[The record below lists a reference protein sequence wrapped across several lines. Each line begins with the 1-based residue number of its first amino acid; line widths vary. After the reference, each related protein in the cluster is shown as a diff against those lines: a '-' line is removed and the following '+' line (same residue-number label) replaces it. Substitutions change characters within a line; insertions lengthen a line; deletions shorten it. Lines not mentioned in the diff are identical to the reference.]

1 MEEWIENVPM
11 PPRVSTKRL
20 VQIYSLIKEKND
32 ARAVVAFATLF
43 IVAAGPI
50 VTSLGSIAAIV
61 LSVVSL
67 ASSVTPSVW
76 LWVLVIALSIA
87 TLISTAVAVLS
98 QRHIER
104 TVGNQRW
111 LTDFQ
116 PLQIVSQCLVH
127 DQFNITYRYRF
138 VLRARRPMREFQF
151 RFTWSGV
158 GDIEIR
164 LRDKRHTFEA
174 PVPLPIG
181 NQRRL
186 MINLGREVGKRQ
198 VEVVEFDLVTR
209 AAQPAQPFTAMPI
222 TSKNHPRFNAHL
234 VVAFGPNAPIARV
247 FRETTLLGT
256 SSYEDSPAE
265 PEPIPADRI
274 VAWRVPVRF
283 GLRYVL
289 RWEYT

>member
-1 MEEWIENVPM
+1 MEEWIENVPL
-11 PPRVSTKRL
+11 PPRVSTKRI
-20 VQIYSLIKEKND
+20 VQLYSLIKEKND
-32 ARAVVAFATLF
+32 ARAVIAFATLF
-43 IVAAGPI
+43 IVAAGPF
-50 VTSLGSIAAIV
+50 VAALGAVATIIA
-61 LSVVSL
+61 SVVL
-67 ASSVTPSVW
+67 LTLNFTPSVW
-76 LWVLVIALSIA
+76 LWILVILLSLA
-87 TLISTAVAVLS
+87 TLASTVVAVLS

-127 DQFNITYRYRF
+127 DQFNVTYRYRF

-158 GDIEIR
+158 GDIKIR
-164 LRDKRHTFEA
+164 LKDKRHSYEPPA
-174 PVPLPIG
+174 PLPIG

-186 MINLGREVGKRQ
+186 MINFGREINKRQ
-198 VEVVEFDLVTR
+198 VEVVEFDLVTT
-209 AAQPAQPFTAMPI
+209 AVQPAQPFTAMPI

-234 VVAFGPNAPIARV
+234 IVAFGPNAPVTRV

-289 RWEYT
+289 RWEYS